1 MLLSSLMY
9 LILACFLG
17 AVLGCFFESLVFF
30 VVFQFLR
37 RYAGGYHA
45 ATEARCEIL
54 SALSIFACLIGI
66 RLSKIYDFQTVLLF
80 LSLASAVFICIFCPL
95 DTPEKPLS
103 KKERCYFRKIT
114 WLISALHVAAAL
126 AAFFLSWSFLFA
138 PCCFSL
144 ILEGILLLAGEFSVL
159 FFDKTFFCKSFILP
173 VPFASPPAW
182 FQARV
187 WKGDSRTPTAT
198 ACKAK

>member
-1 MLLSSLMY
+1 MLSKLSEKLAGKMLRNGSISEDEQELYVYGLFMLLSSLMY

-66 RLSKIYDFQTVLLF
+66 RLSKAYDFQTVLLF

-144 ILEGILLLAGEFSVL
+144 ILEGILLLAGKIKKL
-159 FFDKTFFCKSFILP
+159 LGTRKIKS
-173 VPFASPPAW
+173 S
-182 FQARV
+182 
-187 WKGDSRTPTAT
+187 
-198 ACKAK
+198 

>member
-1 MLLSSLMY
+1 MLSKLSEKLAGKMLRNGSISEDEQELYVYGLFMLLSSLMY

-54 SALSIFACLIGI
+54 SSLSIFACLIGI

-80 LSLASAVFICIFCPL
+80 LSLACAVCIFIFCPL

-103 KKERCYFRKIT
+103 EKERRYFRKIT
-114 WLISALHVAAAL
+114 WLISILHVVAVL
-126 AAFFLSWSFLFA
+126 AAFFLQWTFLFA

-144 ILEGILLLAGEFSVL
+144 ILECMLLLAGEIKKLLSAR
-159 FFDKTFFCKSFILP
+159 KIKS
-173 VPFASPPAW
+173 S
-182 FQARV
+182 
-187 WKGDSRTPTAT
+187 
-198 ACKAK
+198 